1 MATRKFEKRY
11 IGSAK
16 QVREMDI
23 VRVSLK
29 IADIQ
34 EYIVEHEGEQ
44 YLHFEV
50 AKRKEPSQHGKT
62 HNVYVSVAMGDQH

>member
-1 MATRKFEKRY
+1 MATPKFEKRY
-11 IGSAK
+11 LGIAK
-16 QVREMDI
+16 QVRDMDI

-29 IADIQ
+29 IEDCQ
-34 EYIVEHEGEQ
+34 EYIVEHEGVK

-62 HNVYVSVAMGDQH
+62 HNVYVNVLMH